1 MAKAWLITRPPAIQ
15 GQHGDNRTYITAACV
30 AYDHDLAEDE
40 AFDAM
45 REWNAACIPPW
56 SEADLRQKI
65 RSALRSATGGRGEKL
80 RFHESVPRPSW
91 VPLGDEGW
99 HWLREDRELAATDEE
114 LAQEEGIDPT
124 AEEFHTLQELQELAP
139 TPEDLDTELDDGDTL
154 DEPPPEEDII
164 D

>member
-1 MAKAWLITRPPAIQ
+1 
-15 GQHGDNRTYITAACV
+15 
-30 AYDHDLAEDE
+30 
-40 AFDAM
+40 
-45 REWNAACIPPW
+45 
-56 SEADLRQKI
+56 
-65 RSALRSATGGRGEKL
+65 
-80 RFHESVPRPSW
+80 